1 MNSNV
6 QIPQGEHTILVE
18 MTVKEALSLTGVK
31 FHNDRELEHR
41 AVMKV
46 KQSLEERLLSKTE

>member
-6 QIPQGEHTILVE
+6 EIPQGESTILVE

-31 FHNDRELEHR
+31 FLGDRELEYR
-41 AVMKV
+41 AVKKL
-46 KQSLEERLLSKTE
+46 KQSLEDRLFTKTE